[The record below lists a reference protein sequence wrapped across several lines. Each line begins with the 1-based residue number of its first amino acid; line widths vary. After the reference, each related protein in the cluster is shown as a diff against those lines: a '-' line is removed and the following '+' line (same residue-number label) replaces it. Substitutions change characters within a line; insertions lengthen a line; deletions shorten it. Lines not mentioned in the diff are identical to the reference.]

1 MESEARLGRS
11 LEFVAQQVQVQAISG
26 GSPTPPAMGSTLPQP
41 IHTSG
46 SGQVLCSP
54 FHPTLS
60 LCTHEFLRFMRNA
73 PVTTFH
79 GRATKLIL
87 TAQTLTH
94 VATMLR

>member
-26 GSPTPPAMGSTLPQP
+26 GSLTPPGMGSTLPQP

-46 SGQVLCSP
+46 SGQVLRSP

-60 LCTHEFLRFMRNA
+60 LCTHEFL
-73 PVTTFH
+73 
-79 GRATKLIL
+79 
-87 TAQTLTH
+87 
-94 VATMLR
+94 